1 MDQDEASSTAMSS
14 SKPLVS
20 SQAHIRWLAV
30 LIGWAAAFV
39 LVALYMVLV
48 SIANSP
54 AHALDLL
61 WGDRYFVAAISA
73 GFGVQ
78 AGLYA
83 YVRLI
88 LANAREA
95 RSSGAIA
102 AAGTGTSTAAMVACC
117 AHHVVDVLPVVGL
130 SGAAIFLND
139 YRVPI
144 MLLGLAINAAG
155 IVVMLG
161 VVGSTRARV
170 ALGSHLVV
178 GGNA

>member
-1 MDQDEASSTAMSS
+1 MNSSTRPVSCPTY
-14 SKPLVS
+14 SK
-20 SQAHIRWLAV
+20 WLAA
-30 LIGWAAAFV
+30 LIGLAAALV
-39 LVALYMVLV
+39 LMALYMVLV

-54 AHALDLL
+54 AHAIDLL
-61 WGDRYFVAAISA
+61 WDDRYFVAAIAA

-83 YVRLI
+83 YVRLV
-88 LANAREA
+88 LANARA
-95 RSSGAIA
+95 VRSTGALT

-117 AHHVVDVLPVVGL
+117 AHHVVDVLPLVGL

-144 MLLGLAINAAG
+144 MLTGLAVNAAG
-155 IVVMLG
+155 IVVMLRL
-161 VVGSTRARV
+161 VRTTRARV
-170 ALGSHLVV
+170 VRGSHLVA

>member
-1 MDQDEASSTAMSS
+1 MDSSTSS
-14 SKPLVS
+14 VS
-20 SQAHIRWLAV
+20 SPAHFKWLAV
-30 LIGWAAAFV
+30 VIGLAAALV
-39 LVALYMVLV
+39 LLALYMVLV

-54 AHALDLL
+54 AHALDVLG
-61 WGDRYFVAAISA
+61 GDRYFVAAIAS

-83 YVRLI
+83 YVRLA
-88 LANAREA
+88 LANATAA
-95 RSSGAIA
+95 RSSGALT

-117 AHHVVDVLPVVGL
+117 AHHVVDVLPIVGL

-144 MLLGLAINAAG
+144 MLAGLAVNAAG
-155 IVVMLG
+155 IVVMLSL
-161 VVGSTRARV
+161 VRTTRARI
-170 ALGSHLVV
+170 LQGSHLAA

>member
-1 MDQDEASSTAMSS
+1 MEQLDLLFTTMNSST
-14 SKPLVS
+14 PFVS
-20 SQAHIRWLAV
+20 NQAYIKWLAI
-30 LIGWAAAFV
+30 LIGLAAALV

-130 SGAAIFLND
+130 AGAAIFLND

-161 VVGSTRARV
+161 VVRSTRARV
-170 ALGSHLVV
+170 ELGSHLVA